1 MKLSDILCKF
11 NLSAPLIDSAHFEN
25 TRASAVLLPLLE
37 VDNKAALLFCKRAA
51 YLKHH
56 PSQICFPGGKFEQ
69 FDPSLQA
76 TAIRETN
83 EELGICPSH
92 INSIGQLPTHNTLTG
107 FTISP
112 IVATLQ
118 SHASWHTDSDEVELV
133 FTISLEQLF
142 DENNWRS
149 IEVQLGGT
157 PRQFDI
163 FPTEHGL
170 LWGATAKLVKNFA
183 QLVS

>member
-1 MKLSDILCKF
+1 MKLSDIICKF
-11 NLSAPLIDSAHFEN
+11 NLSAPLINSKAFPN

-37 VDNKAALLFCKRAA
+37 VDNKAALLFCKRAS

-83 EELGICPSH
+83 EELGISPSH
-92 INSIGQLPTHNTLTG
+92 IQSIGQLPTHSTLTG

-118 SHASWHTDSDEVELV
+118 SQAAWHTDSDEVELV

-142 DENNWRS
+142 DENNWKS
-149 IEVQLGGT
+149 IEVQLGGK

-163 FPTEHGL
+163 FPTQHGL